1 MTAEAQRVSHSPR
14 THPPRKLRNFLL
26 DPKFQLKY
34 TLMVMAVTVAV
45 AAVLGYYAYDYST
58 GQTQM
63 LTMERSMKADSGD
76 KETMAFIE
84 AEGHKEDRKVLLA
97 ILGGIGAL
105 ALALGITGIVVTHRL
120 VGPAYRLK
128 QLIREVSR
136 GHIHVAGG
144 LRKHDELQDV
154 FEAFQ
159 SMVKNLRTA
168 REEDIEELERA
179 LEKARS
185 TGASPDVVAA
195 LEDVRARLQ
204 RSLS

>member
-1 MTAEAQRVSHSPR
+1 MSAEAQRVSHSPR
-14 THPPRKLRNFLL
+14 THPPRKLRNYLL

-34 TLMVMAVTVAV
+34 TLMVVAVTVAV
-45 AAVLGYYAYDYST
+45 GAVLGYYAYDYST

-84 AEGHKEDRKVLLA
+84 SEGHKEDRKVLLA
-97 ILGGIGAL
+97 IFGGIGAL
-105 ALALGITGIVVTHRL
+105 TLALGITGIVVTHRL

-128 QLIREVSR
+128 QLIREVSS
-136 GHIHVAGG
+136 GHIHVAGA

-154 FEAFQ
+154 FVAFQ
-159 SMVKNLRTA
+159 DMVKNLRTA
-168 REEDIEELERA
+168 REEDLEEIDRA

-185 TGASPDVVAA
+185 TGAAADLVAA
-195 LEDVRARLQ
+195 LEEVRARLQ
-204 RSLS
+204 RSLG

>member
-1 MTAEAQRVSHSPR
+1 MTAEVQRVSHSPR

-34 TLMVMAVTVAV
+34 TLMVVAVTVAV
-45 AAVLGYYAYDYST
+45 AAVLGYYAYDYSR

-76 KETMAFIE
+76 KATMAFIE

-97 ILGGIGAL
+97 ILAGIGAL

-128 QLIREVSR
+128 QLIREVSG
-136 GHIHVAGG
+136 GHIHVAGA

-159 SMVKNLRTA
+159 SMVKNLRSA

-179 LEKARS
+179 IEQARGS
-185 TGASPDVVAA
+185 GASPDVVAA
-195 LEDVRARLQ
+195 LEGVRARLQ

>member
-34 TLMVMAVTVAV
+34 TLMVVAVTVAV
-45 AAVLGYYAYDYST
+45 AAVLGYYAYDYSR

-63 LTMERSMKADSGD
+63 LAMAKSADAGD
-76 KETMAFIE
+76 AATMAFIE
-84 AEGHKEDRKVLLA
+84 AEAHKEDAKVLLA

-128 QLIREVSR
+128 QLIREVSS

-159 SMVKNLRTA
+159 SMVKNLRNA

-179 LEKARS
+179 LDKARS